1 MLRLSITDYLGIIVS
16 ILIPIIPLPQI
27 WTIYRTKTAKDLS
40 TCYILLQIVANS
52 VFMTFGIL
60 KNDPYIVIP
69 NAMIIFLN
77 LVILS
82 QKYWYRLCT
91 KSKKTKK
98 PEPVKKPESAKKPDH
113 LDNKIVISISESQN
127 SDHKLNYYV

>member
-40 TCYILLQIVANS
+40 ACYILLQIVANS

-82 QKYWYRLCT
+82 QKYWYKLCS
-91 KSKKTKK
+91 KSKKPKK
-98 PEPVKKPESAKKPDH
+98 PEPDNPTKPTKKSDQ
-113 LDNKIVISISESQN
+113 DNKIVISISESQN
-127 SDHKLNYYV
+127 SDHNLNYYV